1 VPQSVIEAWLSDAA
15 DRALLKALRLPY
27 AGAALQSRMTNL
39 KLTILRP
46 DDATALSRPLL
57 LSRVPAGFPSP
68 ADDYLEGALDLNQH
82 LIKHKAATFF
92 VRVQGDSMTGAGI
105 QDGDLLIVDRA
116 IEPKDKSVAIA
127 VINGEFTV
135 KRIRKSKGRVWLI
148 PENAEYPPLEVTEGS
163 ELEIWGVVT
172 HVIHAMG

>member
-1 VPQSVIEAWLSDAA
+1 
-15 DRALLKALRLPY
+15 
-27 AGAALQSRMTNL
+27 MTNL

-46 DDATALSRPLL
+46 DVATSLARPLL

-68 ADDYLEGALDLNQH
+68 ADDYLEGTLDLNQH

-116 IEPKDKSVAIA
+116 VEPKDKSVAIA
-127 VINGEFTV
+127 VVNGEFTV
-135 KRIRKSKGRVWLI
+135 KRIRKTKGRVWLAS
-148 PENAEYPPLEVTEGS
+148 ENADYPPLEVTEGS
-163 ELEIWGVVT
+163 ELEVWGVVT
-172 HVIHAMG
+172 HVIHAVG